1 MRSFKIYGI
10 WSQVNKQASIYT
22 YVHNTVMLVRGSLRL
37 TQISTPGQSSLDPP
51 LNPSQ
56 SSLDP
61 PLDPPLNPSQSSLD
75 PPLDPPLD
83 PGQSSLDSGQPP
95 LNFVDGLTGTTV
107 PNPPK
112 VAGRKYHTR
121 SKGKVPPFAKR
132 ICKGTNIY

>member
-10 WSQVNKQASIYT
+10 WSQANKQASIYT
-22 YVHNTVMLVRGSLRL
+22 YVHNTVMLVWGSLRL

-56 SSLDP
+56 P
-61 PLDPPLNPSQSSLD
+61 SLD

-95 LNFVDGLTGTTV
+95 LDFVDGLTGTTV
-107 PNPPK
+107 
-112 VAGRKYHTR
+112 AGRKYR
-121 SKGKVPPFAKR
+121 IAPNFRGAQFLRFSRIRFQPRKLSSAKLL
-132 ICKGTNIY
+132 YHA